1 MPAMMRIERY
11 ICLFILDSVCLH
23 SAVSGIG
30 VFFITS
36 LTCVAKLGRDIA
48 CRVMQLNLCSL

>member
-48 CRVMQLNLCSL
+48 CRVM